1 MTREAL
7 FSDREFLKAKL
18 GKSQVTD
25 SKEETKSERLEHNWK
40 LEMMHQLSFCGP

>member
-7 FSDREFLKAKL
+7 FSDRKFLKAKL

-40 LEMMHQLSFCGP
+40 LEMMHQL